1 MLGERWKIA
10 PLVSGETGNLNPVKT
25 RLESVHANPI
35 QYMVDYYRKIDSYQ
49 VTIKS
54 SQKDNSSQESRPSQG
69 NTLCYYFKR
78 PGHVRI
84 EFIHPLGGAVIIYD
98 PDSKTAR
105 LWPLGYPHFP
115 AFTLN
120 PENRL
125 IQNSSGQRID
135 RSDFGAL
142 YQNVQ
147 TLQQHGKATLADSLS
162 INGKN
167 TLHLTVEGLNNFSIA
182 GVHRFQLWVDQATAF
197 PIKVSSHDVMGK
209 ILEVVEFE
217 YLQINPTFPPDFF
230 KQ

>member
-1 MLGERWKIA
+1 MLGEIRGIA
-10 PLVSGETGNLNPVKT
+10 PLVSSEAGNLNPTKT
-25 RLESVHANPI
+25 RPESGRADPI

-54 SQKDNSSQESRPSQG
+54 SQC

-84 EFIHPLGGAVIIYD
+84 EFIQPFGGAVIIYD
-98 PDSKTAR
+98 PDSKVAR

-125 IQNSSGQRID
+125 IQNSSGQRVD

-147 TLQQHGKATLADSLS
+147 ILQQHGKATLAESVS

-167 TLHLTVEGLNNFSIA
+167 TLHLIVEGLDNFSIA
-182 GVHRFQLWVDQATAF
+182 GVHRFQIWVDQATVF
-197 PIKVSSHDVMGK
+197 PLKVSSHDVMGK
-209 ILEVVEFE
+209 VLEVVEFE
-217 YLQINPTFPPDFF
+217 YLQVNPAFPPDFF

>member
-1 MLGERWKIA
+1 MLEKLWEIA
-10 PLVSGETGNLNPVKT
+10 PLVSGEAGDLNPTET
-25 RLESVHANPI
+25 RPESGQADPI
-35 QYMVDYYRKIDSYQ
+35 QYMVDCYRKIDSYQ

-54 SQKDNSSQESRPSQG
+54 SRS
-69 NTLCYYFKR
+69 NTLNYHFKR

-84 EFIHPLGGAVIIYD
+84 EFIQPFGGAVIIYD
-98 PDSKTAR
+98 PDSKVAR

-115 AFTLN
+115 VFTLS

-125 IQNSSGQRID
+125 IQNSSGQRVD

-147 TLQQHGKATLADSLS
+147 TLQQHGKATLAEPVSN
-162 INGKN
+162 NGKN
-167 TLHLTVEGLNNFSIA
+167 TLHLIVEGLDNFSIA
-182 GVHRFQLWVDQATAF
+182 GVHRFQIWVDPATVF
-197 PIKVSSHDVMGK
+197 PIKVSSHDVMGQ

-217 YLQINPTFPPDFF
+217 YLQINPAFPPDFF

>member
-1 MLGERWKIA
+1 MRGELWGIA
-10 PLVSGETGNLNPVKT
+10 PQVSSDEGDLNPTET
-25 RLESVHANPI
+25 RLESGHADPI
-35 QYMVDYYRKIDSYQ
+35 QYMVDCYRKIDSYQ
-49 VTIKS
+49 VTI
-54 SQKDNSSQESRPSQG
+54 NSSQS
-69 NTLCYYFKR
+69 NTLSYYFKR

-84 EFIHPLGGAVIIYD
+84 EFIQPFGGAVIIYD
-98 PDSKTAR
+98 PDSKVAR

-125 IQNSSGQRID
+125 IRNASGQRVD

-147 TLQQHGKATLADSLS
+147 TLQQHGKATLAESVS

-167 TLHLTVEGLNNFSIA
+167 ALHLIVEGLDNFSTA
-182 GVHRFQLWVDQATAF
+182 GVHRFQLWVDQSTVF
-197 PIKVSSHDVMGK
+197 PIKVSSHDVTGN